1 MNHSW
6 VSQKSGG
13 LYHLEDE
20 ERFDVHGGK
29 FTAFC
34 GATGLFRSVR
44 VDDGLLPFEK
54 CAECLEWKENFAI
67 ADEATGNAPVIDSPL
82 VGDGGEVSETSPL
95 KDSPATVPGGDM
107 GAEGSTS
114 FFSAPEN
121 FSGSTIENLT
131 RSVID
136 AEMRAGF
143 KRNISVSSKRD
154 PVYDANG
161 RY

>member
-44 VDDGLLPFEK
+44 VDDGLIEFKKCEACLKFEV
-54 CAECLEWKENFAI
+54 
-67 ADEATGNAPVIDSPL
+67 ADQGKALQQGIDSL
-82 VGDGGEVSETSPL
+82 RVGDGGGSAKANPRGSSAAESLPVHPSGDTEGGDSGHGSPL
-95 KDSPATVPGGDM
+95 SRFENSVNHFMKFVD
-107 GAEGSTS
+107 EGI
-114 FFSAPEN
+114 A
-121 FSGSTIENLT
+121 
-131 RSVID
+131 R
-136 AEMRAGF
+136 
-143 KRNISVSSKRD
+143 
-154 PVYDANG
+154 
-161 RY
+161 

>member
-54 CAECLEWKENFAI
+54 CAECLEWKENFHI
-67 ADEATGNAPVIDSPL
+67 ADQGRSNIEPTESTT
-82 VGDGGEVSETSPL
+82 VGTGGEVSETSPL
-95 KDSPATVPGGDM
+95 KDSEYGAALDEEGGDS
-107 GAEGSTS
+107 GHGSPLS
-114 FFSAPEN
+114 

>member
-29 FTAFC
+29 FTASC

-44 VDDGLLPFEK
+44 VDDGLIEFQKCETCLKFEDVAGQGRSNIEPTESTTVGDEGVSEK
-54 CAECLEWKENFAI
+54 CQAEHTAKGASQTSGLKSKRSQ
-67 ADEATGNAPVIDSPL
+67 PDSQ
-82 VGDGGEVSETSPL
+82 S
-95 KDSPATVPGGDM
+95 
-107 GAEGSTS
+107 
-114 FFSAPEN
+114 

-131 RSVID
+131 RSVVD

-143 KRNISVSSKRD
+143 KRNISASSELD